1 MSLPQSPKPAKLIV
15 GLFMLDKDLIDSL
28 ANELVN
34 LFGPIDV
41 VSAWFPFDFATYYQ
55 NEMGSLLFRR
65 MMTFKNL
72 IEQSNLA
79 DIKTRT
85 NKIEQKYTLH
95 KKRRVNIDP
104 GYMLLERFVLAT
116 GKNYSHRIYIGNSIY
131 ADLTLVFEN
140 GAFRKLPWTYPDYSD
155 KRMLDYLQQ
164 VRRKYALDLKSGKTK

>member
-15 GLFMLDKDLIDSL
+15 GLFMLDKDLIDPL

-41 VSAWFPFDFATYYQ
+41 VSAWFPFDFTTYYQ
-55 NEMGSLLFRR
+55 NEMGSPLFRR
-65 MMTFKNL
+65 MMAFKNL

-116 GKNYSHRIYIGNSIY
+116 GKNYSHRIYIGNGIY

>member
-15 GLFMLDKDLIDSL
+15 GLFMLDKDLIDPL

-41 VSAWFPFDFATYYQ
+41 VSAWFPFDFTTYYQ
-55 NEMGSLLFRR
+55 NEMGSPLFRR
-65 MMTFKNL
+65 MMAFKNL

-116 GKNYSHRIYIGNSIY
+116 GKNYSHRIYIGNGIY
-131 ADLTLVFEN
+131 VDLTLVFEN